1 MNLHS
6 DGPFPLKCL
15 IKRVRYDRN
24 PKEYREEYQKI
35 HPGSRRPRLRAVTHF
50 GVQAQ
55 PLAVEECAIVW
66 SGCRPTWASDRG
78 PRALPVGLH
87 IK

>member
-24 PKEYREEYQKI
+24 PKEYREEYQKF
-35 HPGSRRPRLRAVTHF
+35 HPGSTRP
-50 GVQAQ
+50 Q

-78 PRALPVGLH
+78 PRALPAGLH